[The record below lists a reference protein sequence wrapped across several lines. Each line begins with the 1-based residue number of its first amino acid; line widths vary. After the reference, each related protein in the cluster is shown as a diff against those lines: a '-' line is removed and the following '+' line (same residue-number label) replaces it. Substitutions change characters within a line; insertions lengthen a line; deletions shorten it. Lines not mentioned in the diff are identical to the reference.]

1 MVTVTVTARSGLT
14 GSGRSE
20 SAGPFWAR
28 AAGGTV
34 TRWLR
39 AAGGV
44 SESGDSPEG
53 G

>member
-1 MVTVTVTARSGLT
+1 MVTVTVTARSGL
-14 GSGRSE
+14 SGRSE